1 MYYTCRHFFFPLH
14 WSEKCGGGPVIS
26 PFFCSGHHGWRDI
39 IHFFWHPF
47 QSSLG
52 GATGQGCH
60 PRPAEGLAD
69 AAFSWP
75 GWNNVLC
82 FTAGARGSKE
92 WQLCPFNLYAL
103 PASSSLVPSPHLLS
117 QWFQRLIYLLWLYS
131 EVQDSVESAIWPNVR
146 KKPVSFPF
154 HWLTAILKG
163 RGLLPRT
170 PDILGWCQWVLFLDC
185 FVGSVVMTY
194 PQWNKTEKAQGA
206 HLYSTVKGNKRICPK
221 LFHFSLLSTSGSYHL
236 CTGRDLFWVYA
247 VKCFELGKCGQHF
260 DLMESLGFHVYLKKP
275 VLLSFLF

>member
-1 MYYTCRHFFFPLH
+1 MYYTCRHFSPLH

-69 AAFSWP
+69 AAFSWS
-75 GWNNVLC
+75 GWNSVLC

-103 PASSSLVPSPHLLS
+103 PPSSSLRPLTPSFEPMVPEIDLFIMIIFWSTGFCWVSHLAKR
-117 QWFQRLIYLLWLYS
+117 F
-131 EVQDSVESAIWPNVR
+131 E
-146 KKPVSFPF
+146 KKTGVFPF
-154 HWLTAILKG
+154 SLTH
-163 RGLLPRT
+163 
-170 PDILGWCQWVLFLDC
+170 C
-185 FVGSVVMTY
+185 
-194 PQWNKTEKAQGA
+194 
-206 HLYSTVKGNKRICPK
+206 YS
-221 LFHFSLLSTSGSYHL
+221 
-236 CTGRDLFWVYA
+236 
-247 VKCFELGKCGQHF
+247 
-260 DLMESLGFHVYLKKP
+260 
-275 VLLSFLF
+275 